1 MQREEV
7 PLVMRSMSRHSGFGR
22 VIRHLSAT
30 VAVTFALSS
39 GPSVAADEP
48 QQGAQRKT
56 TNSESYIVIDPLYA
70 TILEGAKPRGLLIVE
85 MGLDVPDATLRGDVS
100 KTLPVLR
107 DAYVRGLLAY
117 ASSTVRISRQPSV
130 DDIANRMQAITDKVM
145 GKAGARVLMAQ
156 TAIRVTH

>member
-1 MQREEV
+1 
-7 PLVMRSMSRHSGFGR
+7 MRSISGHSGFGR
-22 VIRHLSAT
+22 VIRHLSAA
-30 VAVTFALSS
+30 VAVTFALSG
-39 GPSVAADEP
+39 GPALGAEAP

-70 TILEGAKPRGLLIVE
+70 SILDGAKPRGLLIVE
-85 MGLDVPDATLRGDVS
+85 MGLDVPDAGLRGDVN
-100 KTLPVLR
+100 KALPILR

-117 ASSTVRISRQPSV
+117 AASNVRVTRQPSV
-130 DDIANRMQAITDKVM
+130 DDIANRMQTITDKVM